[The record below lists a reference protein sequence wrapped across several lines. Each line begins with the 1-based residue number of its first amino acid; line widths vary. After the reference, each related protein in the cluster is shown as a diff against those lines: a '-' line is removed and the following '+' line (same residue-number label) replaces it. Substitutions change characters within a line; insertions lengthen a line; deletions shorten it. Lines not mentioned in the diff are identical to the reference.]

1 MTDHPPHPLAD
12 AIAKAIFATV
22 EKDRCLNLE
31 NIREAAFRELAVA
44 EAKQS
49 FPAGLT
55 ASDDIRRR
63 AQELV
68 DLMLSD
74 AGNRSPN
81 YYSREIADA
90 HNRLYEALRK

>member
-1 MTDHPPHPLAD
+1 MTIHPLAD

-55 ASDDIRRR
+55 ANDDIRRC

-68 DLMLSD
+68 DLML
-74 AGNRSPN
+74 
-81 YYSREIADA
+81 ADA
-90 HNRLYEALRK
+90 KKLPPFQYGADTAYAHHLLSEALRK